1 MRKYIMLFFIVG
13 VLVWGEGSSQ
23 ARTVINL
30 VDVSGSL
37 SKCDT
42 AFRKNLMVINSLV
55 ETLGKKDQFII
66 YSYRSHGKP
75 FKVVDF
81 IFPSRRGGKNR
92 NIVAARQELRI
103 KIKKGMEKA
112 LAEDRLKMGGGG
124 TDCLGALNYTLMMI
138 SDMKNI
144 TPPVQI
150 NHFSDGIQT
159 TGLGSFKPKFYA
171 GYLKLLIQKLNKSF
185 LGKPNTVNEIVWYG
199 SICYDPLE
207 LNLSQSAHLQAQLRQ
222 AWCNFLKRELPSTRI
237 SYLLNY

>member
-1 MRKYIMLFFIVG
+1 MRKYIMLFFIVS
-13 VLVWGEGSSQ
+13 VLVWTEGSSQ
-23 ARTVINL
+23 AKTIINL

-42 AFRKNLMVINSLV
+42 AFRKNLLIINNLV
-55 ETLGKKDQFII
+55 DTLGKKDRFII

-103 KIKKGMEKA
+103 KIKKGMGKA
-112 LAEDRLKMGGGG
+112 LAKDRLKMGGGG
-124 TDCLGALNYTLMMI
+124 TDCRGALNYTLMII

-159 TGLGSFKPKFYA
+159 TSIGSFKPKFYA
-171 GYLKLLIQKLNKSF
+171 GYLKLLIQKLNESF
-185 LGKPNTVNEIVWYG
+185 LGKPNRVNEIVWYG
-199 SICYDPLE
+199 GICYGPLE
-207 LNLSQSAHLQAQLRQ
+207 LNLSQSARLQAQLRQ
-222 AWCNFLKRELPSTRI
+222 TWCNFLKRELPSTRI